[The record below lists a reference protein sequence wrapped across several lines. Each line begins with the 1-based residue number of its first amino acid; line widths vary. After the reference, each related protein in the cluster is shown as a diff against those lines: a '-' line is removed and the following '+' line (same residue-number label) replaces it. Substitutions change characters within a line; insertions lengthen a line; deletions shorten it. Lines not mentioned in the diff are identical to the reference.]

1 MEWLKEFLQTY
12 IEDEEKLNSAV
23 EDFSKNHFPKHA
35 MPKGKYNEVA
45 EELKLTKGQLEEQK
59 KSLEDLSKKA
69 NTIEEY
75 EAQLEALKQKNTE
88 IEESYKGQ
96 ISGITKKTELEKM
109 LLSENAHKDA
119 VDLLLQKYIDVV
131 ELDDNG
137 AIKDAPTLIEKIKS
151 EKGGLFVTENA
162 NSQNKGEGAKAKT
175 PEATA
180 DIENRMRTAMGLE
193 PK

>member
-1 MEWLKEFLQTY
+1 MDWLKEFLQTY

-59 KSLEDLSKKA
+59 QTLEELTKKA
-69 NTIEEY
+69 GTVEEY
-75 EAQLEALKQKNTE
+75 ETQLADLKRKNTE

-96 ISGITKKTELEKM
+96 ISSITKKSEMEK
-109 LLSENAHKDA
+109 LLLAENAHKDA
-119 VDLLLQKYIDVV
+119 VDLLLQKYIDVA
-131 ELDDNG
+131 ELDENG
-137 AIKDAPTLIEKIKS
+137 GIKDASTLIEKIKS
-151 EKGGLFVTENA
+151 EKGGLFVTENTD
-162 NSQNKGEGAKAKT
+162 SQNKGEGTGGKVPDNT
-175 PEATA
+175 TEY
-180 DIENRMRTAMGLE
+180 ENKLSQAMGLE